1 MDDHLDGKTNNLKQP
16 TFDDLVDKLA
26 QIIKS
31 SKKSVKLAAHPIDA
45 AKQFLI
51 IIGNQKPGEKIKLVK
66 NVKKNKEFYV
76 WPYAENAKYLLK
88 KFLNGSFELQTIV
101 VAAREDGIFWRGD
114 ELDNFYKII
123 DETEK
128 MRTMGI
134 AEYKRQALR
143 SMRNLLNSVTGK
155 VDPGH
160 RVDAA

>member
-88 KFLNGSFELQTIV
+88 KFLN
-101 VAAREDGIFWRGD
+101 
-114 ELDNFYKII
+114 
-123 DETEK
+123 
-128 MRTMGI
+128 
-134 AEYKRQALR
+134 
-143 SMRNLLNSVTGK
+143 
-155 VDPGH
+155 
-160 RVDAA
+160 

>member
-1 MDDHLDGKTNNLKQP
+1 M
-16 TFDDLVDKLA
+16 
-26 QIIKS
+26 
-31 SKKSVKLAAHPIDA
+31 
-45 AKQFLI
+45 
-51 IIGNQKPGEKIKLVK
+51 
-66 NVKKNKEFYV
+66 
-76 WPYAENAKYLLK
+76 
-88 KFLNGSFELQTIV
+88 